1 MLYGNV
7 LKKLKEKEI
16 KYLVC
21 GGTAATIYGVERTS
35 MDLDLVVELEK
46 NNLDKLEDAL
56 HEVGFRELHP
66 IKLSVLADETQKKFL
81 KDEKNMI
88 VFTFYE
94 RKTGEQR
101 IDIMYDIPLSFEEM
115 WRDRNER
122 KHGDIDLIMVS
133 VDHLIKMKEYASRP
147 KDLFDVVELKR
158 LFHK

>member
-1 MLYGNV
+1 MIYANV
-7 LKKLKEKEI
+7 LKKLQEKQI

-21 GGTAATIYGVERTS
+21 GGTAATIYGVDRTS

-46 NNLDKLEDAL
+46 ENLDKLEDAL
-56 HEVGFRELHP
+56 HEVGFKELHP

-101 IDIMYDIPLSFEEM
+101 IDIMYDIPLTFDEM
-115 WRDRNER
+115 WADRNER
-122 KHGDIDLIMVS
+122 SHGDLQLIMVS
-133 VDHLIKMKEYASRP
+133 VDHLIKMKEYANRP
-147 KDLFDVVELKR
+147 KDLFDIVELKK
-158 LFHK
+158 LYYK